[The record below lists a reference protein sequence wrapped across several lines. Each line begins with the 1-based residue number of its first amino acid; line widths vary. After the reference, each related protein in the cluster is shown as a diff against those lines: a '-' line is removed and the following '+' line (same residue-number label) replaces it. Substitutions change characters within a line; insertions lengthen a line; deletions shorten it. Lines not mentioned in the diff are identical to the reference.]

1 MLLSMFIFMYFL
13 KSFSLAN
20 VKIESSLLFCKFSSE
35 VINFETS
42 CLDESEFLLKLNCI
56 SCLNNLKSGRDKFE
70 NEFKYIYT
78 FNSKKVYYFS
88 KNRVFNTEC
97 SKISSFEIIEN
108 FETCNRDIKIGFNF
122 VGASTTGFLTKEGI
136 IISESQNI
144 DCKEVVYFPLN
155 DHFDIFRKDNKVQ
168 IFENK
173 QDLKEEKLKT
183 EFNYSDSGFANF
195 VLYLSEKYQ
204 I

>member
-1 MLLSMFIFMYFL
+1 MLLRMFIFMYFL

-42 CLDESEFLLKLNCI
+42 CLDESEFLLKLSCI

-168 IFENK
+168 ILENK
-173 QDLKEEKLKT
+173 QDLK
-183 EFNYSDSGFANF
+183 
-195 VLYLSEKYQ
+195 VLIL
-204 I
+204 